1 MKEMNSHITDGIESK
16 SAKGLDH
23 LKSSILVISAPVKC
37 LLVLAILYTLYF
49 AQSLILLLLLS
60 ALVAL
65 LLSPWVSL
73 LKRLFIP
80 RTVSAVILLTM
91 LVMPVSFLGLELAE
105 PAQKWAKLMPK
116 LSVHLTEKIDFY
128 SQKFETQQKVEGEV
142 LKQSKKQQDQGF
154 DLFAWFRDKAP
165 EQKAPKIED
174 KNVVTE
180 QLKMSSMSAAITILS
195 AAPIIIAQVLSCFI
209 LILFLLIFGPAL
221 FEAFIQNLPSPEKK
235 DRAMGLVN
243 SIQGELSRY
252 IITVSAINVAL
263 GIASAAVLHLWGME
277 DALLWGALVG
287 LLNFMPYLGAVI
299 GVIVLILASVVQ
311 YGFGWDMLIPS
322 GLYLTLN
329 LIESQFITPTI
340 LGRRMKINPL
350 VVVLWLLVCA
360 WLWGVIGV
368 LLSVPILVCI
378 KLILVQ
384 LGVWKGAIRII
395 ESGG

>member
-195 AAPIIIAQVLSCFI
+195 AAPIIIAQVLSCLI

>member
-1 MKEMNSHITDGIESK
+1 MNETSSLTNSSK
-16 SAKGLDH
+16 NSKTTGGADYIKYA
-23 LKSSILVISAPVKC
+23 SSVKW
-37 LLVLAILYTLYF
+37 LLALAIIYTCYF

-65 LLSPWVSL
+65 LLSPWVSF
-73 LKRLFIP
+73 LKRIFIP
-80 RTVSAVILLTM
+80 RAVSAVILLAM
-91 LVMPVSFLGLELAE
+91 IVMPVSLLSIELAE

-128 SQKFETQQKVEGEV
+128 SKKFETQKKVEGEV
-142 LKQSKKQQDQGF
+142 LKQSKKGQDQGF
-154 DLFAWFRDKAP
+154 DLFAWFKTKTPEPEPSVPKA
-165 EQKAPKIED
+165 ED

-180 QLKMSSMSAAITILS
+180 QIKLSSMSAAITMLS
-195 AAPIIIAQVLSCFI
+195 AAPIFIAQVLSCFI

-221 FEAFIQNLPSPEKK
+221 FEAFIQSLPSPEKK
-235 DRAMGLVN
+235 NRVMSLVN
-243 SIQGELSRY
+243 AIQGELSRY
-252 IITVSAINVAL
+252 IITVSSINVAL
-263 GIASAAVLHLWGME
+263 GIATAAALHLWGME

-299 GVIVLILASVVQ
+299 GVVVLIIASVVQ
-311 YGFGWDMLIPS
+311 YGLGLGMLIPV
-322 GLYLTLN
+322 GIYLTLN

-350 VVVLWLLVCA
+350 IVVLWLLACG
-360 WLWGVIGV
+360 WFWGVMGV

-378 KLILVQ
+378 KLTLVQ
-384 LGVWKGAIRII
+384 LGFSSNIIRII

>member
-299 GVIVLILASVVQ
+299 GVIVFNTQSH
-311 YGFGWDMLIPS
+311 
-322 GLYLTLN
+322 
-329 LIESQFITPTI
+329 
-340 LGRRMKINPL
+340 
-350 VVVLWLLVCA
+350 
-360 WLWGVIGV
+360 
-368 LLSVPILVCI
+368 
-378 KLILVQ
+378 
-384 LGVWKGAIRII
+384 
-395 ESGG
+395 